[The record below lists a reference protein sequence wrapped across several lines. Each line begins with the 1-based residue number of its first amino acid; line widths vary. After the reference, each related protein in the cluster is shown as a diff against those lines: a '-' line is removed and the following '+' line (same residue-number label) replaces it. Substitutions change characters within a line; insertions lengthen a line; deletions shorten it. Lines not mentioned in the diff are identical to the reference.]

1 MSTQDAFDRILTS
14 FHAAMLDETLW
25 PATSALI
32 DDACGMQGNALMIGE
47 GPPADRRLTYVGL
60 YSRGQ
65 RREDWEHE
73 YLTVYYPI
81 NEAVPRIQQQP
92 DSRVVHTTAL
102 YTAQELRTSPTYNE
116 AFLHGH
122 AQDGLNIR
130 LDGLAG
136 SKISWYPLDPVAP
149 GGWGSPQLA
158 MIKGLLPHI
167 RQFVRVRQTLAGA
180 EALGRTVT
188 ELLEATQL
196 GVLHLDRRGQ
206 IVAANDRA
214 RALLR
219 RGDGLTDRDGV
230 LQAQAPA
237 DRPRLA
243 QLVGSALPAAA
254 GSVAVSGSMRVH
266 RPAGRR
272 PFLVHLKPV
281 VGPQLDLVFQR
292 VAALVLIVE
301 PGHPPRLNPTLVA
314 AVLGL
319 TPAESQVAVA
329 LAQGQSVREIAA
341 ATGRKASSIYWHL
354 RRIYT
359 KHHIAGQVELVRLVL
374 SLAEVT

>member
-14 FHAAMLDETLW
+14 FYAAMLDDTLW

-32 DDACGMQGNALMIGE
+32 DDACGLQGNALMIGE
-47 GPPADRRLTYVGL
+47 GPQDDRRLTYVGL
-60 YSRGQ
+60 YYRGQ

-73 YLTVYYPI
+73 YLSVYYPI

-92 DSRVVHTTAL
+92 DTRVVHTAAL

-116 AFLHGH
+116 ALLHGH

-130 LDGLAG
+130 LAGRAG
-136 SKISWYPLDPVAP
+136 SNITWYPLDPVAP

-167 RQFVRVRQTLAGA
+167 RQFVRVRQALVGA
-180 EALGRTVT
+180 EALGMTVI

-196 GVLHLDRRGQ
+196 GVIHLDRRGQ

-219 RGDGLTDRDGV
+219 RGDGLTDWEGV
-230 LQAQAPA
+230 LQAQLPA

-254 GSVAVSGSMRVH
+254 GRAVSGSMRVH
-266 RPAGRR
+266 RPAGRW
-272 PFLVHLKPV
+272 PFLVHVTPV
-281 VGPQLDLVFQR
+281 VGPQQDLVFQR

-301 PGHPPRLNPTLVA
+301 PGLPPRLNPTLVA

-341 ATGRKASSIYWHL
+341 ATGRKASSVYWHL

-374 SLAEVT
+374 SLAEVP

>member
-14 FHAAMLDETLW
+14 FYAAMLDDTLW

-32 DDACGMQGNALMIGE
+32 DDACGLQGNALMIGE
-47 GPPADRRLTYVGL
+47 GPQDDRRLTYVGL
-60 YSRGQ
+60 YYRGQ

-73 YLTVYYPI
+73 YLSVYYPI

-92 DSRVVHTTAL
+92 DTRVVHTAAL

-116 AFLHGH
+116 ALLHGH

-130 LDGLAG
+130 LAGRAG
-136 SKISWYPLDPVAP
+136 SNITWYPLDPVAP

-167 RQFVRVRQTLAGA
+167 RQFVRVRQALVGA
-180 EALGRTVT
+180 EALGMTVI

-196 GVLHLDRRGQ
+196 GVIHLDRRGQ

-219 RGDGLTDRDGV
+219 RGDGLTDWEGV
-230 LQAQAPA
+230 LQAQLPA

-254 GSVAVSGSMRVH
+254 GRAVSGSMRVH
-266 RPAGRR
+266 RPAGRW
-272 PFLVHLKPV
+272 PFLVHVKPV
-281 VGPQLDLVFQR
+281 VGPQQDLVFQR

-301 PGHPPRLNPTLVA
+301 PGLPPRLNPTLVA

-341 ATGRKASSIYWHL
+341 ATGRKASSVYWHL

-374 SLAEVT
+374 SLAEVP

>member
-14 FHAAMLDETLW
+14 FYAAMLDDTLW

-32 DDACGMQGNALMIGE
+32 DDACGLQGNALMIGE
-47 GPPADRRLTYVGL
+47 GPQDDRRLTYVGL
-60 YSRGQ
+60 YYRGQ

-73 YLTVYYPI
+73 YLSVYYPI

-92 DSRVVHTTAL
+92 DTRVVHTAAL

-116 AFLHGH
+116 ALLHGH

-130 LDGLAG
+130 LAGRAG
-136 SKISWYPLDPVAP
+136 SNITWYPLDPVAP

-167 RQFVRVRQTLAGA
+167 RQFVRVRQALVGA
-180 EALGRTVT
+180 EALGMTVT

-196 GVLHLDRRGQ
+196 GVIHLDRRGQ

-219 RGDGLTDRDGV
+219 RGDGLTDWEGV
-230 LQAQAPA
+230 LQAQLPA

-254 GSVAVSGSMRVH
+254 GRAVSGSMRVH
-266 RPAGRR
+266 RPAGRW
-272 PFLVHLKPV
+272 PFLVHVTPV
-281 VGPQLDLVFQR
+281 VGPQQDLVFQR

-301 PGHPPRLNPTLVA
+301 PGLPPRLNPTLVA

-341 ATGRKASSIYWHL
+341 ATGRKASSVYWHL

-374 SLAEVT
+374 SLAEVP

>member
-14 FHAAMLDETLW
+14 FHAAMLDDTLW

-60 YSRGQ
+60 YYRGQ

-116 AFLHGH
+116 ALLHGH

-167 RQFVRVRQTLAGA
+167 RQFVRVRQALVGA
-180 EALGRTVT
+180 EALGRTVI

-219 RGDGLTDRDGV
+219 RGDGLTDREGV

-243 QLVGSALPAAA
+243 QLVGGALPAAA
-254 GSVAVSGSMRVH
+254 GRAVSGSMRVH
-266 RPAGRR
+266 RPAGRW
-272 PFLVHLKPV
+272 PFLVHVKPV
-281 VGPQLDLVFQR
+281 VGPQQDLVFQR

-329 LAQGQSVREIAA
+329 LAQGQNVREIAA
-341 ATGRKASSIYWHL
+341 ATGRKASSVYWHL

>member
-14 FHAAMLDETLW
+14 FHAAMLDDTLW

-32 DDACGMQGNALMIGE
+32 DDACGMQSNGLLVSD
-47 GPPADRRLTYVGL
+47 GPPDDIRALFVGI

-65 RREDWEHE
+65 RRADWEREWLERYHPLDE
-73 YLTVYYPI
+73 C
-81 NEAVPRIQQQP
+81 VPRFRQLP
-92 DSRVVHTTAL
+92 DSHVVHIRAL
-102 YTAQELRTSPTYNE
+102 YTAAELKTSLAYNE
-116 AFLHGH
+116 
-122 AQDGLNIR
+122 GLR
-130 LDGLAG
+130 QFGGQEGLRARLAG
-136 SKISWYPLDPVAP
+136 PAGSHISWVTGDPVSP
-149 GGWGSPQLA
+149 GGWGAQELA
-158 MIKGLLPHI
+158 LLRGLLPHL
-167 RQFVRVRQTLAGA
+167 RQFVRVRQALAGA
-180 EALGRTVT
+180 EALGMTVT

-243 QLVGSALPAAA
+243 QLVSSALPAAA
-254 GSVAVSGSMRVH
+254 GSAVSGSMRVH
-266 RPAGRR
+266 RPAGLR
-272 PFLVHLKPV
+272 PFLVHVKPV

-341 ATGRKASSIYWHL
+341 ATGRKASSVYWHL

-374 SLAEVT
+374 SLADVT

>member
-14 FHAAMLDETLW
+14 FYAAMLDDTLW

-32 DDACGMQGNALMIGE
+32 DDACGLQGNALMIGE
-47 GPPADRRLTYVGL
+47 GPQDDRRLTYVGL
-60 YSRGQ
+60 YYRGQ

-73 YLTVYYPI
+73 YLSVYYPI

-92 DSRVVHTTAL
+92 DTRVVHTAAL

-116 AFLHGH
+116 ALLHGH

-130 LDGLAG
+130 LAGRAG
-136 SKISWYPLDPVAP
+136 SNITWYPLDPVAP

-167 RQFVRVRQTLAGA
+167 RQFVRVRQALVGA
-180 EALGRTVT
+180 EALGMTVT

-196 GVLHLDRRGQ
+196 GVIHLDRRGQ

-219 RGDGLTDRDGV
+219 RGDGLTDWEGV
-230 LQAQAPA
+230 LQAQLPA

-254 GSVAVSGSMRVH
+254 GRAVSGSMRVH
-266 RPAGRR
+266 RPAGRW
-272 PFLVHLKPV
+272 PFLVHVKPV
-281 VGPQLDLVFQR
+281 VGSQQDLVFQR

-301 PGHPPRLNPTLVA
+301 PGLPPRLNPTLVA

-341 ATGRKASSIYWHL
+341 ATGRKASSVYWHL

-374 SLAEVT
+374 SLAEVP

>member
-1 MSTQDAFDRILTS
+1 MSTHDVFDRILTS
-14 FHAAMLDETLW
+14 LHAAMLDVTLW

-32 DDACGMQGNALMIGE
+32 DDACGMQSNGLLVGE
-47 GPPADRRLTYVGL
+47 GPPDDIQALFVGI
-60 YSRGQ
+60 YYRGQ
-65 RREDWEHE
+65 RRADWEREWLERYHPRDE
-73 YLTVYYPI
+73 C
-81 NEAVPRIQQQP
+81 VPRFRQLP
-92 DSRVVHTTAL
+92 DRHIVHARAL
-102 YTAQELRTSPTYNE
+102 YTAAELKTSPAYNE
-116 AFLHGH
+116 GLRRFGG
-122 AQDGLNIR
+122 QDGLKVR
-130 LDGLAG
+130 LAG
-136 SKISWYPLDPVAP
+136 PAGSHIAWVTGDPVHP
-149 GGWGSPQLA
+149 GGWGTSQLGLLR
-158 MIKGLLPHI
+158 GLLPHL
-167 RQFVRVRQTLAGA
+167 RQFVRVRQALAGA
-180 EALGRTVT
+180 EALGLTVT
-188 ELLEATQL
+188 ALLDATQL

-219 RGDGLTDRDGV
+219 RGAGLTDRDGV

-237 DRPRLA
+237 DRLPLA
-243 QLVGSALPAAA
+243 RLVGGALPAVA
-254 GSVAVSGSMRVH
+254 GGAVSGSMRVH
-266 RPAGRR
+266 RPLGLR
-272 PFLVHLKPV
+272 PFLVHVTPV
-281 VGPQLDLVFQR
+281 GGPQQDLVFQR

-341 ATGRKASSIYWHL
+341 ATGRKASSVYWHL

-374 SLAEVT
+374 SLAEVP

>member
-14 FHAAMLDETLW
+14 FYAAMLDDTLW

-32 DDACGMQGNALMIGE
+32 DDACGLQGNALMIGE
-47 GPPADRRLTYVGL
+47 GPQDDRRLTYVGL
-60 YSRGQ
+60 YYRGQ

-73 YLTVYYPI
+73 YLSVYYPI

-92 DSRVVHTTAL
+92 DTRVVHTAAL

-116 AFLHGH
+116 ALLHGH

-130 LDGLAG
+130 LAGRAG
-136 SKISWYPLDPVAP
+136 SNITWYPLDPVAP

-167 RQFVRVRQTLAGA
+167 RQFVRVRQALVGA
-180 EALGRTVT
+180 EALGMTVT

-196 GVLHLDRRGQ
+196 GVIHLDRRGQ

-219 RGDGLTDRDGV
+219 RGDGLTDWEGV
-230 LQAQAPA
+230 LQAQLPA

-254 GSVAVSGSMRVH
+254 GRAVSGSMRVH
-266 RPAGRR
+266 RPAGRW
-272 PFLVHLKPV
+272 PFLVHVKPV
-281 VGPQLDLVFQR
+281 VGPQQDLVFQR

-301 PGHPPRLNPTLVA
+301 PGLPPRLNPTLVA

-341 ATGRKASSIYWHL
+341 ATGRKASSVYWHL

-374 SLAEVT
+374 SLAEVP

>member
-1 MSTQDAFDRILTS
+1 MSAQDAFERILAS
-14 FHAAMLDETLW
+14 LYDAMLDDTLW
-25 PATSALI
+25 PVTSALI
-32 DDACGMQGNALMIGE
+32 DDACGLQANGLLVGE
-47 GPPADRRLTYVGL
+47 GPPDAVRVFCAGFY
-60 YSRGQ
+60 YRGQ
-65 RREDWEHE
+65 RRPDLERE
-73 YLTVYYPI
+73 YLTVYHPMD
-81 NEAVPRIQQQP
+81 ESVPRVRQLP
-92 DSRVVHTTAL
+92 DSHLVHIRAL
-102 YTAQELRTSPTYNE
+102 YTTAELKTSPTYNE
-116 AFLHGH
+116 GLPWLG
-122 AQDGLNIR
+122 AQDGLRVR
-130 LDGLAG
+130 LDGPVG
-136 SKISWYPLDPVAP
+136 SHISFATADPITR
-149 GGWGSPQLA
+149 GGWASPQLTLLT
-158 MIKGLLPHI
+158 GLLPHI

-180 EALGRTVT
+180 EALGLTVT

-243 QLVGSALPAAA
+243 RLVGGALPAAA
-254 GSVAVSGSMRVH
+254 GSAVSGSMRVH
-266 RPAGRR
+266 RPAGRW
-272 PFLVHLKPV
+272 PFLVHVKPV
-281 VGPQLDLVFQR
+281 VGPQMDLVFPR

-301 PGHPPRLNPTLVA
+301 PGHPPRLNPALVG

-341 ATGRKASSIYWHL
+341 ATGRQASSVYWHL
-354 RRIYT
+354 RRIYA
-359 KHHIAGQVELVRLVL
+359 KLHLAGQVELVRVVL
-374 SLAEVT
+374 SLAAVP